1 MILVDFLIDTS
12 GSMGEQ
18 AKLSIVRDV
27 AKTLNMYHLIDD
39 VKFSLDIYQWGS
51 EVEPCNLNDITDLN
65 CQKKSDF
72 QKLSEFIKNSN
83 NDFIFIATDGGFSQ
97 LELDALKDIDKEKL
111 SKIYIIIIGQ
121 EDFYLLQKSQIFL
134 NRIFLSYGIYDLV
147 NHLSPFIKNVSNTLE
162 NLDDWD

>member
-39 VKFSLDIYQWGS
+39 VKFLLDIYQWGA

-121 EDFYLLQKSQIFL
+121 EDFYLLQKSQIF
-134 NRIFLSYGIYDLV
+134 
-147 NHLSPFIKNVSNTLE
+147 
-162 NLDDWD
+162 